1 MNNERMIAAV
11 YIRFSTDDQAR
22 EGFSLGEQKEKL
34 LQLCAFKDYEVFKVY
49 KDAGISAKSVYPSKT
64 SVVTKIEL
72 PSRYSQSNW
81 LLLLISFIDVI
92 ISFLLSLFSAVLLVS
107 HQVVSKNITIHIKK
121 IKTVFFTLIPP
132 TFLYVISQ
140 EFNIFTI

>member
-1 MNNERMIAAV
+1 MNEENKIAAV
-11 YIRFSTDDQAR
+11 YIRVPTEDKAW

-49 KDAGISAKSVYPSKT
+49 KDAGISAKSIYPSKT
-64 SVVTKIEL
+64 SAVAKIEL
-72 PSRYSQSNW
+72 PSRYSLSNW
-81 LLLLISFIDVI
+81 LLLLILFIDVI

-107 HQVVSKNITIHIKK
+107 HQVVSKIITIHIKK
-121 IKTVFFTLIPP
+121 IKTVFFTIIPP
-132 TFLYVISQ
+132 IFLYIISQ